1 MKFNQT
7 LQVAR
12 EESFDIERPEVSVIG
27 ISSQITVVESK
38 DGKCHIKILADS
50 KKAMQLAELVEIV
63 EVDRKLTIR
72 FDKKGWSVN
81 TSLPLDKKNR
91 NFWGIS
97 FGGLQGLALELALPE
112 QANLKIKSVSGD
124 IIITHTISDLEI
136 GSVSGDVTISQNPE
150 TTCIVKTVSGNIE
163 THTYSACDYTLKSI
177 SGDIK
182 VHVAPDLN
190 VDVDGNSISGELNS
204 EISLDTAEASP
215 IDTSKV
221 VKIIV
226 TTISGNF
233 NLVRN

>member
-1 MKFNQT
+1 MKFNQM

-12 EESFDIERPEVSVIG
+12 EESFDIERPEVSVMG

-38 DGKCHIKILADS
+38 DGKCHIKIFADS

-63 EVDRKLTIR
+63 EVDGNLTIR
-72 FDKKGWSVN
+72 IDKKIWSLN
-81 TSLPLDKKNR
+81 TSLPLDMKYR
-91 NFWGIS
+91 NFWGLG
-97 FGGLQGLALELALPE
+97 FGGLHGLALELALPKK
-112 QANLKIKSVSGD
+112 ANLKIKSVSGD

-136 GSVSGDVTISQNPE
+136 GSVSGDVTINQNPE
-150 TTCIVKTVSGNIE
+150 TTCIVKTVSGDIE
-163 THTYSACDYTLKSI
+163 SHTYSSCDYTLKSI

-204 EISLDTAEASP
+204 EISLDSAEDSP
-215 IDTSKV
+215 TDKSKV
-221 VKIIV
+221 VKIIS
-226 TTISGNF
+226 TTVSGNF